1 MKKPLIFM
9 VYNTAHSEPSNIQY
23 IQGTCRVQR
32 TSIIM
37 YIQGTCRVQRTS
49 NIMYIQGTC
58 RVQRTLYLGGER
70 VTSPLPHQT
79 MDTAQLPDN
88 WDWRNVSG

>member
-1 MKKPLIFM
+1 MVYTQRTENPLI
-9 VYNTAHSEPSNIQY
+9 SCIS
-23 IQGTCRVQR
+23 RVHAEYR
-32 TSIIM
+32 E
-37 YIQGTCRVQRTS
+37 TS